1 MNGQPWFSSLP
12 GVTVIIVAQ
21 LCRPYQLD
29 GVERA
34 GKYEPSR
41 VVVVLSTNETIR
53 MFDIV
58 DIFLLELAVCGLEV
72 SLEALSPKGKGFIDW
87 ETNGLCRQV
96 R

>member
-1 MNGQPWFSSLP
+1 M
-12 GVTVIIVAQ
+12 
-21 LCRPYQLD
+21 
-29 GVERA
+29 
-34 GKYEPSR
+34 
-41 VVVVLSTNETIR
+41 LSTNETIR